1 LFVLEY
7 GEAATSAQAAA
18 CGPAVKLEAEE
29 DWDGSDGDDE
39 RAASMALR
47 NGCRHCR
54 RGYWISR
61 QLVVALR
68 DTTEL
73 CLRTAQPRL
82 SGLELLRVIIERLFV
97 DNILTQHKGLQRV
110 LQEIQANI
118 MIGDDF
124 FAASCRC
131 SSGHA

>member
-1 LFVLEY
+1 MRTFAGPVQNLRGVRGWL
-7 GEAATSAQAAA
+7 TSWTI
-18 CGPAVKLEAEE
+18 V
-29 DWDGSDGDDE
+29 
-39 RAASMALR
+39 AASSPTQ
-47 NGCRHCR
+47 HP
-54 RGYWISR
+54 
-61 QLVVALR
+61 LR
-68 DTTEL
+68 DMPEL

-110 LQEIQANI
+110 LQEIQADI
-118 MIGDDF
+118 VIGDDF